1 MIKRF
6 FMKLKL
12 SWKSFLL
19 TFQIES
25 EKEKAL
31 KKGVN
36 KDNAKKEEK

>member
-25 EKEKAL
+25 EKQRLLRKEK
-31 KKGVN
+31 

>member
-19 TFQIES
+19 TFQLES
-25 EKEKAL
+25 EKQKAL
-31 KKGVN
+31 KKGV
-36 KDNAKKEEK
+36 KENAKKEKE

>member
-25 EKEKAL
+25 EKEKLL
-31 KKGVN
+31 KKGV
-36 KDNAKKEEK
+36 KVNAKEEKK

>member
-31 KKGVN
+31 KKGARE
-36 KDNAKKEEK
+36 NAKKEKE

>member
-31 KKGVN
+31 KKGV
-36 KDNAKKEEK
+36 KENAKKERL

>member
-1 MIKRF
+1 
-6 FMKLKL
+6 MKLKL

-31 KKGVN
+31 KKGV
-36 KDNAKKEEK
+36 KENAKEKKE